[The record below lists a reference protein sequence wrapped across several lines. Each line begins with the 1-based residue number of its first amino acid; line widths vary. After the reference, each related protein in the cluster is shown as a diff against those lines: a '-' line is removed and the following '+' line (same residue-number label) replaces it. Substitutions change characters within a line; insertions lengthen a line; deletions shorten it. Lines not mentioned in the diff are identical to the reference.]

1 MKKTFSAD
9 DKVKVALEAIRG
21 VRSPSEIASAYGVH
35 PTQIGFWKRQLIERA
50 PALFTYRRTK
60 DGQTQERLIAELYQ
74 TIGQRDMELAWLKK
88 SLAAFDP

>member
-1 MKKTFSAD
+1 MKKTFSAA

-35 PTQIGFWKRQLIERA
+35 PTQIGCWKRQLIERA
-50 PALFTYRRTK
+50 PALFTDRRTT
-60 DGQTQERLIAELYQ
+60 DGKTQERLLAELYQ

>member
-1 MKKTFSAD
+1 MKKSFSAEC
-9 DKVKVALEAIRG
+9 KVKVALEAIRG
-21 VRSPSEIASAYGVH
+21 VKSPSEIASAFQVH

-50 PALFTYRRTK
+50 PTLFTDRRAN
-60 DGQTQERLIAELYQ
+60 DGKTQERLIEELYQ